1 MKFLKAI
8 IALASTWLATLS
20 FAEDTPD
27 VVFRVN
33 LSPPETIFREGFTAE
48 GHDRDLLHYVSGMS
62 ITQHNEAYV
71 ATTSSLPNAMALCSE
86 CDEEVFAGPLYI
98 YYIRP
103 TENFYSVSDSIRFA
117 QIMLPSPDVRRE
129 IDTIWRA
136 TRGKMIY
143 CWAAHAAISTDQIK
157 GVRQFHWN
165 HGHPTLGAL
174 ERNPNYVGDKPRASA
189 YPMPIQNAT
198 VEAAFVAPQP
208 HGVGFEAAAIVNML
222 HGPQYQRRASFK
234 SPQCRT
240 LQRMTFPKLRAKNI
254 TRLIVSG
261 ILMGS
266 KSGQLRSV
274 PGYDE
279 L

>member
-1 MKFLKAI
+1 MKFRKAI
-8 IALASTWLATLS
+8 IALTSTWLATSS

-33 LSPPETIFREGFTAE
+33 LSPPETIFREGFTAV
-48 GHDRDLLHYVSGMS
+48 GNDRDLLHYVSGMS
-62 ITQHNEAYV
+62 LAQNNEAYV
-71 ATTSSLPNAMALCSE
+71 ATTSSLPNAMDLCSE
-86 CDEEVFAGPLYI
+86 CDEEVLTGPLYV

-117 QIMLPSPDVRRE
+117 QTVLPSPDVRQE

-136 TRGKMIY
+136 TEGEMICY
-143 CWAAHAAISTDQIK
+143 WAARAAISADQIM

-165 HGHPTLGAL
+165 NGHPTLGAL
-174 ERNPNYVGDKPRASA
+174 ERNPNYVYDEPRVSA

-198 VEAAFVAPQP
+198 VEAAFVAPEP

-222 HGPQYQRRASFK
+222 YGPQYQRRASFK

-240 LQRMTFPKLRAKNI
+240 LQRMTFPELRAKNI

-274 PGYDE
+274 PGHEE